1 MLRDL
6 TTDPLKIRKTMWLL
20 QIYGAGGGRDSN
32 PHGARAPEDFK
43 GCALMIPYANLLSA
57 AFITKFELYP
67 P

>member
-20 QIYGAGGGRDSN
+20 QIYGAGGGTRTRTET
-32 PHGARAPEDFK
+32 RAPEDFK